1 MKGDP
6 PSVKKRNYY
15 GLLATISL
23 SGFGD
28 AFGLL
33 AMEWLVYELTGSKL
47 AMGALTLCSGIPELV
62 FRLLGSP
69 LTDRLPRERLMAGLA
84 CVRFIAIVL
93 PLIAGFTGQL
103 QLWHLFLAAGLS
115 GSCAALFMPTA
126 MALVPEIASSQK
138 LVRAFAII
146 DGCRNAA
153 ALIGPAIAGAVTA
166 ASGALPAL
174 GINAACYAT
183 AIVTL
188 LYLPK
193 TKNQVQ
199 APSPSSLSTY
209 VRDIVESFSFYRQFP
224 AMLGIMGM
232 VSISNMCSIAIWTMM
247 VPFVREN
254 LHLNAAALGTLTTAS
269 ALGTL
274 TGLAIISLL
283 GEIKRRRTV
292 MLCSL
297 AAMGFFNAILGLVHS
312 FPVALAVLFA
322 AGAAGP
328 FFGSLS
334 SSLHGKLVPRH
345 LQGRVNSI
353 RFLIGGGL
361 QPIGA
366 FAGGIIAQL
375 YGVPTLILT
384 AGLLPLLSS
393 IAAAL
398 FLPNLKALN
407 GDLSTLEAKLH
418 GNGNLY
424 TSMNSAD
431 NITVDS

>member
-1 MKGDP
+1 M
-6 PSVKKRNYY
+6 KKRSYY
-15 GLLATISL
+15 GLLVTIAL

-47 AMGALTLCSGIPELV
+47 AMGALALCSGVPELV
-62 FRLLGSP
+62 LRLLGSP
-69 LTDRLPRERLMAGLA
+69 LADRLPRERLMAGLA
-84 CVRFIAIVL
+84 CMRLIAIVL
-93 PLIAGFTGQL
+93 PLAAGLTGQL

-126 MALVPEIASSQK
+126 MAFIPSIADSKK

-146 DGCRNAA
+146 DGCRNAV
-153 ALIGPAIAGAVTA
+153 ALIGPAIAGAITA

-174 GINAACYAT
+174 GINAACY
-183 AIVTL
+183 IVSIFTL

-193 TKNQVQ
+193 THGQVKKLVDF
-199 APSPSSLSTY
+199 SSSAY
-209 VRDIVESFSFYRQFP
+209 VRDIFEAFSFYRQFP
-224 AMLGIMGM
+224 AMLTIMCM
-232 VSISNMCSIAIWTMM
+232 VSISNMSSIAIWTMM
-247 VPFVREN
+247 VPFVREV
-254 LHLNAAALGTLTTAS
+254 LHLNAAALGTLTTTS

-283 GEIKRRRTV
+283 GEIKRRRIV

-334 SSLHGKLVPRH
+334 SSLHGKLVPGH

-361 QPIGA
+361 QPVGA
-366 FAGGIIAQL
+366 LAGGALAQL
-375 YGVPTLILT
+375 YGVPVLILA
-384 AGLLPLLSS
+384 AGLLPLISS
-393 IAAAL
+393 VAAAL
-398 FLPNLKALN
+398 FLPSLKSL
-407 GDLSTLEAKLH
+407 D
-418 GNGNLY
+418 GNLQ
-424 TSMNSAD
+424 NLEV
-431 NITVDS
+431 NIHL

>member
-1 MKGDP
+1 M
-6 PSVKKRNYY
+6 KKRSYY
-15 GLLATISL
+15 GLLVTIAL

-47 AMGALTLCSGIPELV
+47 AMGALALCSGVPELV
-62 FRLLGSP
+62 LRLLGSP
-69 LTDRLPRERLMAGLA
+69 LADRLPRERLMAGLA
-84 CVRFIAIVL
+84 CMRLIAIVL
-93 PLIAGFTGQL
+93 PLAAGLTGQL

-126 MALVPEIASSQK
+126 MAFIPSIADSKK

-146 DGCRNAA
+146 DGCRNAV
-153 ALIGPAIAGAVTA
+153 ALIGPAIAGAITA

-174 GINAACYAT
+174 GINAACY
-183 AIVTL
+183 IVSIFTL

-193 TKNQVQ
+193 THGQVKKS
-199 APSPSSLSTY
+199 ADFSISAY
-209 VRDIVESFSFYRQFP
+209 VRDIFEAFSFYRQFP
-224 AMLGIMGM
+224 AMLTIMCM
-232 VSISNMCSIAIWTMM
+232 VSISNMSSIAIWTMM
-247 VPFVREN
+247 VPFVREV

-283 GEIKRRRTV
+283 GEIKRRRIV

-297 AAMGFFNAILGLVHS
+297 AAMGFFNSILGLVHS
-312 FPVALAVLFA
+312 FPVALVVLFA

-334 SSLHGKLVPRH
+334 STLHGKLVPDH

-361 QPIGA
+361 QPVGA
-366 FAGGIIAQL
+366 LAGGAIAQL
-375 YGVPTLILT
+375 YGVPVLILI
-384 AGLLPLLSS
+384 AGLLPLISS
-393 IAAAL
+393 VAAAL
-398 FLPNLKALN
+398 FLSSLKAL
-407 GDLSTLEAKLH
+407 D
-418 GNGNLY
+418 GNLQ
-424 TSMNSAD
+424 NLEV
-431 NITVDS
+431 NIHL

>member
-1 MKGDP
+1 M
-6 PSVKKRNYY
+6 KKRSYY
-15 GLLATISL
+15 GLLVTIAL

-47 AMGALTLCSGIPELV
+47 AMGALALCSGVPELV
-62 FRLLGSP
+62 LRLLGSP
-69 LTDRLPRERLMAGLA
+69 LADRLPRERLMAGLA
-84 CVRFIAIVL
+84 CMRLIAIVL
-93 PLIAGFTGQL
+93 PLAAGLTGQL

-126 MALVPEIASSQK
+126 MAFIPSIADSKK

-146 DGCRNAA
+146 DGCRNAV
-153 ALIGPAIAGAVTA
+153 ALIGPAIAGAITA

-174 GINAACYAT
+174 GINAACY
-183 AIVTL
+183 IVSIFTL

-193 TKNQVQ
+193 THGQVKK
-199 APSPSSLSTY
+199 SVDFSSSAY
-209 VRDIVESFSFYRQFP
+209 VRDIFEAFSFYRQFP
-224 AMLGIMGM
+224 AMLTIMCM
-232 VSISNMCSIAIWTMM
+232 VSISNMSSIAIWTMM
-247 VPFVREN
+247 VPFVREV

-283 GEIKRRRTV
+283 GEIKRRRIV

-334 SSLHGKLVPRH
+334 SSLHGKLVPGH

-361 QPIGA
+361 QPVGA
-366 FAGGIIAQL
+366 LAGGAIAQL
-375 YGVPTLILT
+375 YGVPVLILA
-384 AGLLPLLSS
+384 AGLLPLISS
-393 IAAAL
+393 VAAAL
-398 FLPNLKALN
+398 FLPSLKSL
-407 GDLSTLEAKLH
+407 D
-418 GNGNLY
+418 GNLQ
-424 TSMNSAD
+424 NLEV
-431 NITVDS
+431 NIHL